1 VVFPGDGLAV
11 GVLSPFVGGDYYG
24 AIIAGITAEVAER
37 GGKVIAVQT
46 LDPGSRS
53 ADIAGLPAFE
63 RPVAWQH
70 VTGFIVVVGA
80 VTGDYLERLRA
91 AGKPVVVVSSER
103 AGFPTVLPDNRGSV
117 GAAVDHLIGHGHRR
131 IAFTGHLPVSDIQER
146 YQGYLQQVTAAG
158 LEPILFP
165 GPDNHESGGE
175 EVAAEFL
182 AGFLA
187 GGRDVT
193 ALIAGTDRNAL
204 GIMRRVQ
211 RAGLKVP
218 DDLALVGFDDIPAT
232 RFSTPSL
239 SSIRQPLDTLGR
251 TAVVRL
257 LSGATGTYH
266 VPTIFV
272 PRESCGCPYD
282 VEGRPQTVDEFAKV
296 TRVQFD
302 DITYLQTMLNAQYE
316 LGMDLLRS
324 HEEDP
329 RKLNWLRQ
337 APVRGACLG
346 LWRNDVDPVL
356 RIAGAF
362 RRDLSTAVPVDGE
375 VPVTAF
381 PPAEL
386 LELSDEA
393 GGDIVFVVPVRST
406 ARDWG
411 LLATV
416 GAIQSR
422 TPPGRELMNESG
434 ALLAVALDQE
444 SMMASLREQEE
455 RLRQAALFDQLTGLP
470 NRSLFYDRLTM
481 AIRRAQRQPLHGYAV
496 LFLDLDGFKAV
507 NDTLGHAAGDELLVQ
522 VAGRIRTELRAADTA
537 ARFGGDEFL
546 VLLDGLADEE
556 LLAPVTGRLR
566 TTLASPFHL
575 TAGVARI
582 SASIG
587 VAVSSHGYDTAE
599 DVLRDADAAMY
610 RAKHETAT
618 PGK

>member
-1 VVFPGDGLAV
+1 MGERLTV

-24 AIIAGITAEVAER
+24 AIIAGIAAEVAER

-63 RPVAWQH
+63 RSVAWRH
-70 VTGFIVVVGA
+70 VTGFVVVVGA
-80 VTGDYLERLRA
+80 VTGDYLERLRV

-103 AGFPTVLPDNRGSV
+103 AGFATVLPDNRGSV

-146 YQGYLQQVTAAG
+146 YQGYLRQVTAAG

-175 EVAAEFL
+175 EVAAELL
-182 AGFLA
+182 AGSR
-187 GGRDVT
+187 GIT

-204 GIMRRVQ
+204 GILRRVQ
-211 RAGLKVP
+211 QAGLKVP

-232 RFSTPSL
+232 RYSTPSL
-239 SSIRQPLDTLGR
+239 SSIRQPLGTLGR
-251 TAVVRL
+251 TAVARL
-257 LSGATGTYH
+257 LSGAPGTFH
-266 VPTIFV
+266 VPTVFV

-282 VEGRPQTVDEFAKV
+282 VEGRPQTVEEFAKV

-362 RRDLSTAVPVDGE
+362 RRDLSAAVPVDGE
-375 VPVTAF
+375 LPVTAF

-386 LELSDEA
+386 LDVSDEA
-393 GGDIVFVVPVRST
+393 AGDIVFVVPVRST

-455 RLRQAALFDQLTGLP
+455 RLRQAALYDQLTGLP
-470 NRSLFYDRLTM
+470 NRSLFYDRLTV
-481 AIRRAQRQPLHGYAV
+481 AIRRAQRRPEHGYAV
-496 LFLDLDGFKAV
+496 LFIDLDGFKAV
-507 NDTLGHAAGDELLVQ
+507 NDTLGHAAGDELLMQ
-522 VAGRIRTELRAADTA
+522 VAGRLRAELRAADTA

-546 VLLDGLADEE
+546 VLLDGLSDED

-566 TTLASPFHL
+566 TALAAPFHL
-575 TAGVARI
+575 NAGAARI

-587 VAVSSHGYDTAE
+587 VALSAKGYDTAE

-610 RAKHETAT
+610 RAKHETTT